1 MRDGLF
7 LRSGAVVLAGALVSG
22 CAGGSAS
29 DGGGDG
35 ADEADG
41 GGGGGG
47 GGDGGGGVPA
57 GPKLIPGPGEDGFD
71 EALEDKARA
80 YDRQFHT
87 FSAPWGLSLDALI
100 PEAGDR
106 ELVAGFLAQTETDDF
121 EDYAGR
127 PALSLVA
134 VFDEH
139 GDLGMFGGAA
149 AAGEAFRYL
158 ALQDDA
164 SRADLLAAIAAFH
177 IAATITG
184 VPGTVARGIRRTDEP
199 GEMPAVEPPPGDCP
213 DAGDRANRW
222 RPDGS
227 GDHPDWI
234 YNDNNSKD
242 QLIGYVF
249 ALGAFWDAVADDP
262 AIDDAVREQIQADAR
277 ALAASLMESVP
288 VNLLQSA
295 DLVVRDWNDCPTK
308 HLDLNPRIIPVGG
321 QPPIVLSAG
330 AANQNGWNALAAL
343 GVMRTLLHITGDPG
357 LRDYYYDELVGRRDF
372 PRLMVSGPAHVGAMY
387 QDGAAGDTN
396 FSNVNMAFVSAWGVL
411 RYETDPDLRAR
422 FHDIFA
428 AELWDL
434 GHPHDGASI
443 QQAFFN
449 LLRSGLGGDDPAVTA
464 AAAGQLGE
472 FVTPP
477 YFDYAVENCDP
488 GELAAGS
495 CIAIDGATE
504 ISLTEAGSN
513 LSQSALP
520 KRLRPPSNFE
530 WRSDPRSVNGGGG
543 VRLNPGGDFRSAY
556 WMGRILLAT
565 PDPDGNLSPRAR

>member
-1 MRDGLF
+1 MTRTNTAALASA
-7 LRSGAVVLAGALVSG
+7 LLLACSGGI
-22 CAGGSAS
+22 
-29 DGGGDG
+29 
-35 ADEADG
+35 
-41 GGGGGG
+41 GGGGG
-47 GGDGGGGVPA
+47 GGDDTGDADGGGGSGGGGDGGAVPV

-71 EALEDKARA
+71 AALEARARA

-100 PEAGDR
+100 PEPGDR
-106 ELVAGFLAQTETDDF
+106 ALVTGFLTQDESDDF

-127 PALSLVA
+127 SPLSVVA

-149 AAGEAFRYL
+149 AAGEAFRYM
-158 ALQDDA
+158 ALQDAA
-164 SRADLLAAIAAFH
+164 SRADLLEAIASFH

-184 VPGTVARGIRRTDEP
+184 VPGSVARGIRRIDEP
-199 GEMPAVEPPPGDCP
+199 GELPAVEPPPGDCP
-213 DAGDRANRW
+213 DAGDRSNRW

-227 GDHPDWI
+227 GDYPDWI

-242 QLIGYVF
+242 QLIGYAF
-249 ALGAFWDAVADDP
+249 ALGAFWDAVAEDP
-262 AIDDAVREQIQADAR
+262 MIDDAVRDQIQADAR
-277 ALAASLMESVP
+277 ALAASLMEP
-288 VNLLQSA
+288 VQVNPLQSA
-295 DLVVRDWNDCPTK
+295 DLVVRDWHGCPTK
-308 HLDLNPRIIPVGG
+308 HLDLNPRIVPVSG

-330 AANQNGWNALAAL
+330 SSNQNGWNALAAL
-343 GVMRTLLHITGDPG
+343 GVVRTLLHITGDPA
-357 LRDYYYDELVGRRDF
+357 LRDFYYQELVGRRDF

-422 FHDIFA
+422 MQEVFA
-428 AELWDL
+428 SELWDL

-449 LLRSGLGGDDPAVTA
+449 LLRSGLAGDDPAVTA
-464 AAAGQLGE
+464 AAAAQLGE
-472 FVTPP
+472 FAAPP
-477 YFDYAVENCDP
+477 YFDQAVENCDA

-495 CIAIDGATE
+495 CLAIDGETE
-504 ISLTEAGSN
+504 IQLVEAGSD
-513 LSQSALP
+513 LSRTALP